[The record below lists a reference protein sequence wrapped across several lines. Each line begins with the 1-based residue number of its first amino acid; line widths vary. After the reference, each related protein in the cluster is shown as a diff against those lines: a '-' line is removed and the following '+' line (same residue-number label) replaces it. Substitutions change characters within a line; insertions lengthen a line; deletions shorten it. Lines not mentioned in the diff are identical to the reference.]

1 MHSFSFRPLQPARY
15 HLHLARCLLQPA
27 HRPTAARPAA
37 ARPAAAPPCWPPHH
51 LLQPVRH
58 PFAARSPPLA
68 ARASPLAARSL
79 PLAARSPPFGQP
91 ARHPFA
97 ACSPPCA
104 ACVPPF
110 APVHPPAAARP
121 AAHSPAGW
129 RPAGWRPAA
138 RRPAACPARLLP
150 TLLRTA
156 LLAGALLP
164 APPGCCPPCC
174 APVVDDYTR
183 YTTVFPLRSKGEVP
197 DILQSVS
204 SSASGSTRTFLS
216 CVCTL
221 TEVYA
226 AHQLNV
232 SLLETSPTQH
242 WMGKVGDASVFRLW
256 GSRAFVRDTS
266 ADKLSSRAIPC
277 GPAPSGV
284 SQVDP
289 LPSTV
294 PVEVAVDSGAASG
307 DAEPGGAEPDGAEPG
322 GAVSEGAESGG
333 AEPGG
338 AEPGGTE
345 PESAEPGGAASKGA
359 DFGGAEPRGTAS
371 TGGPA
376 GTSPRL
382 SPRREPLSPQQ
393 LREWFAQRT
402 RPRSGAAGAGGSAAG
417 GTRAGGVGAT
427 SLGGA
432 GVTAGAGGIRG
443 AGAGGTGAK
452 GTRAGGT
459 GAGDSGAGGTDAGG
473 AGAGGAGAGDL
484 GAGGARDGGT
494 GAGGATVT
502 ASGAG
507 GTGAGGAGAGGAG
520 AGERPEPESRPASP
534 VHTVRTGRR
543 VPRPRPPPVPST
555 HYMALRPF
563 SVPLRVPLPSPPA
576 TSLPDVPD
584 PESDLD
590 RAASPTVPHLLAT
603 VVTDPSFES
612 TAASALV
619 AELVDFAAAC
629 HLNYATSLV
638 ADLSLTILRPS
649 RGDPDAPD
657 ISTPRSYAEVIMGP
671 YSSQW
676 QTTMDAKMAPW
687 KSTGTY
693 VDAVPPSGA
702 NIVDGMWIFRVKR
715 PPGSQPVFKAR
726 YVARGFNQRQ
736 GVDFFLTFSP
746 TPKMTTLR
754 VLLHVAAQRDYE
766 LHSLD
771 FSTAF
776 LQGSLHEEIWL
787 RRPCGFTG
795 SFPAGTQWSL
805 RRYLG
810 LQITR
815 DRAQHT
821 ITLTQSHMVHQVLQ
835 RFGFEYSLPQS
846 TPLLTGHSLSA
857 PPSHESVEPSGPYS
871 ELMGCLMVLRY
882 LCSTSGMWL
891 LLGGQGPVVLI
902 GHADASWVDDLAT
915 QRSSQ
920 GYTFNL
926 GSGSVSWRST
936 RSSSVLS
943 SSCEGEIY
951 AGAMAAQELC
961 LLTYL
966 LTDLGEQPRSSPVLY
981 VDNKAMI
988 ALCQEPRLE
997 HRTKHIALRYFL
1009 AQELQQRGELRLAY
1023 VATRANS
1030 ADIFTKAL
1038 QSAHTAY
1045 GARGDGAR
1053 DLQIGSIRTHSA
1065 TRAHKQAVYNLEKSE
1080 AEKAKQATLTRWQIT
1095 DSSTRHIIRLLHIAL
1110 FVCTA
1115 DAPIAM
1121 FVPLCWF
1128 LAKEGLPDL
1137 PPSGGYGSY
1146 YIEFKENRHAL
1157 STYLQVTQR
1166 LHLLESPWIGISLDE
1181 STDRVHGKHPT
1192 LHATFFK
1199 RTSEVTEFLTLI
1211 TVDCADAASLTSA
1224 VMQYLTVIGRLLDVL
1239 PAAVVVL
1246 KDYKKELYEVVT
1258 SFKFHWLIR
1267 FLADVLWELNA
1278 LNKRFQQRQREMKAE
1293 GVDGD
1298 GNPVY
1303 FVYELHEHRLPGH
1316 ETDGDVTACV
1326 ELSIKFVRA
1335 VDAELEWQMRNLNLL
1350 EGTKLFRTAS
1360 YVSDDSKCVETF
1372 KKWLG
1377 LLHKLHNHKL
1387 PGFDY
1392 KRDGQ
1397 DLWMFT
1403 STMFS
1408 QHNNEEFHQALG
1420 NMLRDDAWR
1429 VSFPNIM
1436 SMWQSVVVLPLS
1448 TVECER
1454 GFSKQ
1459 NLIKTWGRG
1468 SLGNTIL
1475 EHLMRCSLLRY
1486 DVDWY
1491 EVVAIFRGEKLRR
1504 STKEF
1509 DASRASDSKFVEEVV
1524 GSGGGTE

>member
-1 MHSFSFRPLQPARY
+1 SFTLP
-15 HLHLARCLLQPA
+15 
-27 HRPTAARPAA
+27 
-37 ARPAAAPPCWPPHH
+37 
-51 LLQPVRH
+51 
-58 PFAARSPPLA
+58 
-68 ARASPLAARSL
+68 ASPQRNGIAE
-79 PLAARSPPFGQP
+79 
-91 ARHPFA
+91 
-97 ACSPPCA
+97 
-104 ACVPPF
+104 
-110 APVHPPAAARP
+110 
-121 AAHSPAGW
+121 
-129 RPAGWRPAA
+129 
-138 RRPAACPARLLP
+138 RRIGL
-150 TLLRTA
+150 
-156 LLAGALLP
+156 
-164 APPGCCPPCC
+164 
-174 APVVDDYTR
+174 VM
-183 YTTVFPLRSKGEVP
+183 E
-197 DILQSVS
+197 
-204 SSASGSTRTFLS
+204 
-216 CVCTL
+216 
-221 TEVYA
+221 YA

-266 ADKLSSRAIPC
+266 ADKLSSRTIPC
-277 GPAPSGV
+277 VFLGFPPDVTGWQFYHPTSRCV
-284 SQVDP
+284 LSSQDITFDGSVPFYHP

-417 GTRAGGVGAT
+417 GTRAGGAGAT

-520 AGERPEPESRPASP
+520 AGGSQPSLRPDSPLPAPSPNAEKTYSFIERPEPESRPASP

-555 HYMALRPF
+555 HYMALCPF

-649 RGDPDAPD
+649 RCLAAAVPHLVAMLLAPEGDPDAPD

-805 RRYLG
+805 RRSVYGLRQAPREWHDTLRTMLAALGFAPSTADPSFEALALVKSELQKRHTCTDLGELRSYLG

-871 ELMGCLMVLRY
+871 ELMGCLI
-882 LCSTSGMWL
+882 TSGMWL
-891 LLGGQGPVVLI
+891 LLGGQGLVVLI

-926 GSGSVSWRST
+926 GSGSVSWQST

-1038 QSAHTAY
+1038 QSAY

-1146 YIEFKENRHAL
+1146 YTDYRFKENRRAL

-1278 LNKRFQQRQREMKAE
+1278 LNKRFQQRQVIAFATCILVPATMHDHVVTACSAY
-1293 GVDGD
+1293 GD

-1387 PGFDY
+1387 PG
-1392 KRDGQ
+1392 K
-1397 DLWMFT
+1397 
-1403 STMFS
+1403 
-1408 QHNNEEFHQALG
+1408 
-1420 NMLRDDAWR
+1420 
-1429 VSFPNIM
+1429 P
-1436 SMWQSVVVLPLS
+1436 
-1448 TVECER
+1448 
-1454 GFSKQ
+1454 
-1459 NLIKTWGRG
+1459 
-1468 SLGNTIL
+1468 
-1475 EHLMRCSLLRY
+1475 
-1486 DVDWY
+1486 
-1491 EVVAIFRGEKLRR
+1491 
-1504 STKEF
+1504 
-1509 DASRASDSKFVEEVV
+1509 
-1524 GSGGGTE
+1524 